1 MPSTDPIHE
10 ALVDDGREMKGQI
23 WKRGDLRLLLVGLV
37 FLLAWGGIGYRLF
50 DLQGTQALAHAEYG
64 FDQRIKERSID
75 PPRGTIFDRDGVELA
90 MTIDGYDVVVD
101 PMLLD
106 DPDAAAAVLAPFS
119 EKSYEELSKEF
130 TEGQATG
137 RRYAEVAMRIDS
149 SRRTEIES
157 AVDAANTAEVER
169 AGRKAALTKV
179 FYRDRPL
186 RVYPAGSVASQVI
199 GLVHFDDNSGIEGLE
214 KTFDS
219 ELEGRPGKIIVEVDP
234 RGTAIPQGEVL
245 VEPAVAGSD
254 IVSTIDREI
263 QFVAEQALR
272 RAIQKTNAES
282 GSIVVMLPRT
292 GEVVAMASWPG
303 LDLNDRSQVTADV
316 LRNRAVA
323 DVYEPGS
330 TLKTIT
336 VAAALDEGIVTS
348 KTPIDTP
355 SAVTVGEFEYE
366 DHGSNPSWMPVQDV
380 FSRSS
385 NVGTIEIQ
393 NRLGNQL
400 HYEYLTAFGLGSP
413 SGLDI
418 SGERHGSLDPA
429 VSWNTTSGSS
439 IAIGYAVGT
448 TALQMAAVYATIAN
462 DGVWTEPYLVKE
474 IIKANGSRIATKPR
488 SRRVLSEETAA
499 EMRRL
504 LGRVVETD
512 NGTGRRA
519 LMSDYTAGGK
529 TGTSQKFDVEAGV
542 YSDDTTASFIGIA
555 PLTDPRIVV
564 AIVLDAPNGSLDDG
578 TDLSLGG
585 ASAAPVFAE
594 VAQNA
599 LHQLGVAPDR
609 D

>member
-1 MPSTDPIHE
+1 MNTH
-10 ALVDDGREMKGQI
+10 I

-37 FLLAWGGIGYRLF
+37 FTLAWGGIGYRLF
-50 DLQGTQALAHAEYG
+50 DLQGTQAMANAEYG
-64 FDQRIKERSID
+64 FDQRIRERSID
-75 PPRGTIFDRDGVELA
+75 ASRGTIYDRDGVELA
-90 MTIDGYDVVVD
+90 MTIDGFNVVVD

-106 DPDAAAAVLAPFS
+106 DPIQAAAVLAPFS
-119 EKSYEELSKEF
+119 PKSKDELASELVEAQS
-130 TEGQATG
+130 TE
-137 RRYAEVAMRIDS
+137 RRYAEIATRVDS
-149 SRRTEIES
+149 ARKMEIEK
-157 AVDAANTAEVER
+157 AVEEANEIEVAR
-169 AGRKAALTKV
+169 DGSKAKLTKV
-179 FYRDRPL
+179 YYRDQPL
-186 RVYPAGSVASQVI
+186 RVYPAGSVAAQVI

-219 ELEGRPGKIIVEVDP
+219 ELQGRPGRIIVEVDP

-245 VEPAVAGSD
+245 VEAAVGGSD

-263 QFVAEQALR
+263 QFAAEQALR
-272 RAIQKTNAES
+272 RAVQKTGAQG

-303 LDLNDRSQVTADV
+303 LDLNDRSELTPEV

-330 TLKTIT
+330 TLKTVT
-336 VAAALDEGIVTS
+336 VAAALDQGIVTS
-348 KTPIDTP
+348 RTAIDTP
-355 SAVTVGEFEYE
+355 STVTVGQFEYE
-366 DHGSNPSWMPVQDV
+366 DHGYNPPWMPVQDV

-393 NRLGNQL
+393 RRLGNQS

-413 SGLDI
+413 SGLDVA
-418 SGERHGSLDPA
+418 GERHGSLDPA

-439 IAIGYAVGT
+439 IAIGYGIGT
-448 TALQMAAVYATIAN
+448 TALQMAAVYGTIAN
-462 DGVWTEPYLVKE
+462 DGVWTEPYLIDE
-474 IIKANGSRIATKPR
+474 IIKPNGTRISTKPR
-488 SRRVLSEETAA
+488 SHRVLSKETAA

-512 NGTGRRA
+512 DGTGRRA
-519 LMSDYTAGGK
+519 RMDDYTAGGK

-542 YSDDTTASFIGIA
+542 YSDDTSASFIGIA
-555 PLTDPRIVV
+555 PLDNPEVVV
-564 AIVLDAPNGSLDDG
+564 AVVLDAPNGELDDG
-578 TDLSLGG
+578 TDLALGG

-599 LHQLGVAPDR
+599 LHQLGIVPDR